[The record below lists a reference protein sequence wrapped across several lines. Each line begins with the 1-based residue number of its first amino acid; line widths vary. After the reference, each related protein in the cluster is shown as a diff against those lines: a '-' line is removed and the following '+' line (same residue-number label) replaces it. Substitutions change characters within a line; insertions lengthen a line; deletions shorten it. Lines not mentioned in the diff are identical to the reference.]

1 MLWGFRVDTNN
12 NSGLGHVSRMLSIAE
27 VFKEKEEIVFIV
39 NNINDRHCSHIK
51 NLNYRFLE
59 SRSLSSVL
67 DVCLLDGYFFKSKE
81 IEFLR
86 NKSKKIIQID
96 DFDNNFKYTD
106 QTINFLS
113 KDAENVVVS
122 NKFFE
127 KDFFKIKKNVSNIL
141 ITFGMADNT
150 NATLLTLDA
159 IKIIE
164 TYIKANI
171 YISLPTKN
179 KYHKK
184 IRNSIFNLRNVKEVK
199 EYKQDQFRNLLRNI
213 DFSIGSGGVTL
224 NEVLSMGIPTIV
236 LATAENQK
244 KKIYNL
250 FEKGLINYCGFSK
263 SITKYKLA
271 NRILKLYFSFSERR
285 RMFTNSSLVFS
296 KKKKKDFIFQNII
309 RINGK

>member
-27 VFKEKEEIVFIV
+27 VFKKKEEIVFIV
-39 NNINDRHCSHIK
+39 NNVNDRHCSHIK

-81 IEFLR
+81 IEFLK

-96 DFDNNFKYTD
+96 DFDNHFKYSD

-113 KDAENVVVS
+113 KGAENVVVS

-127 KDFFKIKKNVSNIL
+127 NDFFKIKKKVSNIL

-159 IKIIE
+159 IKTIE

-171 YISLPTKN
+171 YISLPTRN
-179 KYHKK
+179 KYYKK
-184 IRNSIFNLRNVKEVK
+184 IRNSIFNLKNVKEVK
-199 EYKQDQFRNLLRNI
+199 EYNQDEFRNLLRNI

-224 NEVLSMGIPTIV
+224 NEVLSMGIPAIV

-244 KKIYNL
+244 IKINNF
-250 FEKGLINYCGFSK
+250 FEKGLINYCGFSQCT
-263 SITKYKLA
+263 TKYKLA
-271 NRILKLYFSFSERR
+271 NRILKFYFSISERR
-285 RMFTNSSLVFS
+285 RIFINASFVFS
-296 KKKKKDFIFQNII
+296 KRKKKDFIFQNIM